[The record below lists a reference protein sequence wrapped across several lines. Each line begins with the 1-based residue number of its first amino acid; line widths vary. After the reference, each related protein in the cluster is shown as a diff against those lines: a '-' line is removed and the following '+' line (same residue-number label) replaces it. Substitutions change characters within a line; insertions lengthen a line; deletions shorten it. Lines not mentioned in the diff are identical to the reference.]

1 MTNNPLTFTDR
12 NGGIL
17 RRRIIIPFERA
28 IPKEKKD
35 VHFTEKVQA
44 EVYGIVNKLL
54 ALYPN
59 PDTARKILEDYREL
73 DEGKGVKREANHLI
87 DFLGHFEL
95 REHRNEKALRLGN
108 ARGGFIPYG
117 DQTKPDS
124 LYSAYLFYCECSGLN
139 PINRFTFNN
148 ALSDAFKECGEKV
161 EYDVKMYYGYETTNA
176 FWKNRSLSIRQW
188 EG

>member
-1 MTNNPLTFTDR
+1 M
-12 NGGIL
+12 
-17 RRRIIIPFERA
+17 
-28 IPKEKKD
+28 
-35 VHFTEKVQA
+35 
-44 EVYGIVNKLL
+44 
-54 ALYPN
+54 
-59 PDTARKILEDYREL
+59 EDYREL

-161 EYDVKMYYGYETTNA
+161 EYDVKMYYGYETTNV
-176 FWKNRSLSIRQW
+176 FWKNRGLSIRQW